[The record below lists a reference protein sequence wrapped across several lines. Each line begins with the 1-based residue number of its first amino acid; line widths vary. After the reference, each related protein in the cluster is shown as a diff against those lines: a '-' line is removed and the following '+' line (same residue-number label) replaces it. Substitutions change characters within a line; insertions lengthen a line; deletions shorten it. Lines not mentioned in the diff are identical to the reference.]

1 MVKSTN
7 KEKEHKRQKRMSE
20 DKEYADRRNLQNKES
35 NRKQNET
42 PERKQKEHER
52 YEARRKLTHPVLN
65 IPPAAV
71 AEEIIHPYMAS
82 FTPTPLLVSSQ
93 HCYSPSTEQHS
104 MAASATN
111 KLGADSI
118 DGFAAM
124 LASIDKRSY
133 SRALLRDADEIL
145 ERVIFPMSFPWTHRL
160 DKKSPIIPYDVD
172 EMPCVRAAEP
182 VDQSK
187 DATSV
192 SDESTLTPRSIYPV
206 RVTLSESTLSRKV
219 SVPPSKRDDYDDEDI
234 NIPGELSFRMFLDIQ
249 ARKRQR
255 IWLELEG
262 NESKMIA
269 ERTGSRSSR
278 SKISE
283 AQAPGKLPLVI
294 PTHRAHHLQ
303 DKRIVSGMSKADH
316 SKIRQKP
323 FI

>member
-1 MVKSTN
+1 MVKSTS
-7 KEKEHKRQKRMSE
+7 KEYELNRQKRMSE
-20 DKEYADRRNLQNKES
+20 DKEYAERRKFQKKERNSKLNK
-35 NRKQNET
+35 T
-42 PERKQKEHER
+42 PRRKQKEHER

-93 HCYSPSTEQHS
+93 QSYSPSADEQHS

-111 KLGADSI
+111 KLGDTDSI

-145 ERVIFPMSFPWTHRL
+145 ERVLFPMSFPWTHRPV
-160 DKKSPIIPYDVD
+160 KKSRIIPYDVD

-187 DATSV
+187 DATV
-192 SDESTLTPRSIYPV
+192 SDESTLLTPRSTDPV
-206 RVTLSESTLSRKV
+206 RITLAESTLSRKV
-219 SVPPSKRDDYDDEDI
+219 SVPPSKRDDYEDEDI

-262 NESKMIA
+262 NETKMMP
-269 ERTGSRSSR
+269 EPTGSSPTR
-278 SKISE
+278 I
-283 AQAPGKLPLVI
+283 V
-294 PTHRAHHLQ
+294 PTHLPHHLR
-303 DKRIVSGMSKADH
+303 DRRIVSGKGMGKADH
-316 SKIRQKP
+316 SERRRKP
-323 FI
+323 HI